1 MGSLVKIT
9 VNSDIR
15 KKFDEVC
22 AYAGNHGA
30 HLGLF
35 IMSKMEKVM
44 DRIRNNKEKTLSE
57 QFKEFA
63 DLAADVRADKNI
75 VIDFDYRIGAWD
87 EMGMF
92 VQENCKTQSAKQVMS
107 GVLVR
112 TIVEI
117 FWDIENEQLNN
128 NNVLGPHEGLIEKT
142 PKDPE
147 INPEEGK
154 KIDKDLTEKTI
165 MKFCENMSLEEI
177 KGLIEQIFE
186 AGLIS
191 YKSLENQQN
200 GPAKAFQGHIIDE
213 TIKNALMMLRI
224 FKKYK
229 KVQYSIIGEEVKVN

>member
-35 IMSKMEKVM
+35 IVSKMEKVM
-44 DRIRNNKEKTLSE
+44 DRIRSNKEKTLSE

-63 DLAADVRADKNI
+63 DLAADVKSDKNI
-75 VIDFDYRIGAWD
+75 VIDFDYRIGVWD

-107 GVLVR
+107 GVLIR

-117 FWDIENEQLNN
+117 YWDIENEENN
-128 NNVLGPHEGLIEKT
+128 STVLGPHEGLIEKT
-142 PKDPE
+142 PEQRDPE
-147 INPEEGK
+147 QDK
-154 KIDKDLTEKTI
+154 KKDKELTEETI
-165 MKFCENMSLEEI
+165 MKFCENMSLEQI
-177 KGLIEQIFE
+177 KGFIDQIFE

-191 YKSLENQQN
+191 YKSLEDQHN

-213 TIKNALMMLRI
+213 TLKNVLNMLKL

-229 KVQYSIIGEEVKVN
+229 KIEYSIFGEKVKVN